1 MTVSRKSHSGTI
13 PLIPQRVSILG
24 VTVDDVTED
33 EAVRVIDGLIRN
45 GGVHQVVTINP
56 EFVMEALRDS
66 QVRKVLNSA
75 SLATPDGIG
84 ILWASRVLKGLPIRE
99 RVTGVALVERLAKQS
114 VIRGWRI
121 FFLGSAPGVAEKAA
135 QTLRHRYAGLQV
147 AGCYAGSPSLIEE
160 PYVRSQIS
168 DANPDILL
176 VAYGHPAQDMWI
188 ARNQPFLNVPVAIG
202 IGGTFDEIAGIVPL
216 APLWMHKLG
225 LKWLFRLIVQ
235 PQRINRIFTA
245 VVRFPIRVLR
255 ERLFGPTQH
264 TTKSL

>member
-1 MTVSRKSHSGTI
+1 MNASRKSPSGTI
-13 PLIPQRVSILG
+13 PLIPQRVSIMG
-24 VTVDDVTED
+24 VNVDDVTED
-33 EAVRVIDGLIRN
+33 EAVRIIDGLIRD

-66 QVRKVLNSA
+66 QVRKALNSA

-84 ILWASRVLKGLPIRE
+84 ILWASRVFKGLAIRE
-99 RVTGVALVERLAKQS
+99 RVTGVALVERLVRQS

-121 FFLGSAPGVAEKAA
+121 FFLGAAPGVAEKVA
-135 QTLRHRYAGLQV
+135 QILRHRYPGLQV

-160 PYVRSQIS
+160 PYVRSQVI

-176 VAYGHPAQDMWI
+176 VAYGHPAQDLWI
-188 ARNQPFLNVPVAIG
+188 ARNQPFINVPVAIG

-216 APLWMHKLG
+216 APVWMHKLG
-225 LKWLFRLIVQ
+225 LKWLFRLFVQ

-245 VVRFPIRVLR
+245 VVRFPVQVLR
-255 ERLFGPTQH
+255 ERIFGSPPR

>member
-1 MTVSRKSHSGTI
+1 MTASRKSHSGTVPFI
-13 PLIPQRVSILG
+13 PLRASILG

-33 EAVRVIDGLIRN
+33 EAVRVIDGLIRS

-56 EFVMEALRDS
+56 EFVMEALRDA

-84 ILWASRVLKGLPIRE
+84 ILWASRVLKGIRIRE

-121 FFLGSAPGVAEKAA
+121 FFLGAAPGVAEKTA

-147 AGCYAGSPSLIEE
+147 AGCYAGSPSIIEE
-160 PYVRSQIS
+160 PYVRTQII
-168 DANPDILL
+168 DANPDILF
-176 VAYGHPAQDMWI
+176 VAYGHPAQDVWI

-216 APLWMHKLG
+216 APRWMHTLG
-225 LKWLFRLIVQ
+225 LKWLFRLIIQ
-235 PQRINRIFTA
+235 PWRFNRILTA
-245 VVRFPIRVLR
+245 VVRFPLRVLR
-255 ERLFGPTQH
+255 ERIFGPARSIT
-264 TTKSL
+264 SLL